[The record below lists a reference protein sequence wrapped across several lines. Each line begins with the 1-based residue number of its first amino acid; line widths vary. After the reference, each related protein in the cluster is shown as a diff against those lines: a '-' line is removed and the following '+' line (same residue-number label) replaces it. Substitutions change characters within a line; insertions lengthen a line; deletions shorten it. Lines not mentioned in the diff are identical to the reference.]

1 MASKTIN
8 PTRMELTRLKG
19 RLKTATRGHKL
30 LKDKRD
36 ELMKQFLEIV
46 RRNRELRRKVE
57 EGLEKANA
65 AFTVASALMSPE
77 MLEQALLY
85 PKQSVELDMKY
96 QNIMSVNVPVYEFHT
111 KNEDPAEIYPY
122 GFAQTSG
129 ELDAALEALAN
140 VFSDMLELAEALT
153 DYTIFYN
160 GPKCGASAPDHMHFQ
175 AGNSDF
181 LTIAPAIENAELKT
195 IAADGDATLSLVDTL
210 PVKVFVI
217 DAADHSAGE
226 RLFGRLLEA
235 MPVPEGEREPMLN
248 LLCYSTPAGE
258 RLVVIPR
265 KRHRPACYGTDNGCM
280 LISPASVDVGG
291 VFITPRPE
299 DFERMDQAAIASILD
314 EVCLTAEEI
323 GEIAS
328 HVR

>member
-1 MASKTIN
+1 MAVDSNKIAGFFETQLAAWPMAAANFEALGGVKVKELDVNGMPFKVQFNPARMASS
-8 PTRMELTRLKG
+8 G
-19 RLKTATRGHKL
+19 A
-30 LKDKRD
+30 
-36 ELMKQFLEIV
+36 
-46 RRNRELRRKVE
+46 KV
-57 EGLEKANA
+57 
-65 AFTVASALMSPE
+65 
-77 MLEQALLY
+77 
-85 PKQSVELDMKY
+85 
-96 QNIMSVNVPVYEFHT
+96 
-111 KNEDPAEIYPY
+111 
-122 GFAQTSG
+122 
-129 ELDAALEALAN
+129 DAASLKARPCFLCEKN
-140 VFSDMLELAEALT
+140 RPEVQIGIEWNDR
-153 DYTIFYN
+153 YTILVNPFPIFHRHLTIPDTSHTDQLIAGRIADMMGLAAELNGYTVFYN
-160 GPKCGASAPDHMHFQ
+160 GPRCGASAPDHMHFQ

-195 IAADGDATLSLVDTL
+195 IAAAGDATLSLVDTL

>member
-1 MASKTIN
+1 MAVDSNKIAEFFETQLAAWPMAAANFEALGGVKVKELDVNGMPFKVQFNPARMASS
-8 PTRMELTRLKG
+8 G
-19 RLKTATRGHKL
+19 A
-30 LKDKRD
+30 
-36 ELMKQFLEIV
+36 
-46 RRNRELRRKVE
+46 KV
-57 EGLEKANA
+57 
-65 AFTVASALMSPE
+65 
-77 MLEQALLY
+77 
-85 PKQSVELDMKY
+85 
-96 QNIMSVNVPVYEFHT
+96 
-111 KNEDPAEIYPY
+111 
-122 GFAQTSG
+122 
-129 ELDAALEALAN
+129 DAASLKARPCFLCEKN
-140 VFSDMLELAEALT
+140 RPEVQIGIEWNDR
-153 DYTIFYN
+153 YTILVNPFPIFHRHLTIPDTSHTDQLIAGRIADMMGLAAELNGYTVFYN
-160 GPKCGASAPDHMHFQ
+160 GPRCGASAPDHMHFQ

>member
-1 MASKTIN
+1 MAVASNKIAGFFETQLAAWPMAAANFEALGGVKVKELDVNGMPFKVQFNPARMASS
-8 PTRMELTRLKG
+8 G
-19 RLKTATRGHKL
+19 A
-30 LKDKRD
+30 
-36 ELMKQFLEIV
+36 
-46 RRNRELRRKVE
+46 KV
-57 EGLEKANA
+57 
-65 AFTVASALMSPE
+65 
-77 MLEQALLY
+77 
-85 PKQSVELDMKY
+85 
-96 QNIMSVNVPVYEFHT
+96 
-111 KNEDPAEIYPY
+111 
-122 GFAQTSG
+122 
-129 ELDAALEALAN
+129 DAASLKARPCFLCEKN
-140 VFSDMLELAEALT
+140 RPEVQIGIEWNDR
-153 DYTIFYN
+153 YTILVNPFPIFHRHLTIPDTSHTDQLIAGRIADMMGLAAELNGYTVFYN
-160 GPKCGASAPDHMHFQ
+160 GPRCGASAPDHMHFQ

>member
-1 MASKTIN
+1 MAVDSNKIAGFFETQLAAWPMAAANFEALGGVKVKELDVNGMPFKVQFNPARMASS
-8 PTRMELTRLKG
+8 G
-19 RLKTATRGHKL
+19 A
-30 LKDKRD
+30 
-36 ELMKQFLEIV
+36 
-46 RRNRELRRKVE
+46 KV
-57 EGLEKANA
+57 
-65 AFTVASALMSPE
+65 
-77 MLEQALLY
+77 
-85 PKQSVELDMKY
+85 
-96 QNIMSVNVPVYEFHT
+96 
-111 KNEDPAEIYPY
+111 
-122 GFAQTSG
+122 
-129 ELDAALEALAN
+129 DAASLKARPCFLCEKN
-140 VFSDMLELAEALT
+140 RPEVQIGIEWNDR
-153 DYTIFYN
+153 YTILVNPFPIFHRHLTIPDTSHTDQLIAGRIADMMGLAAELNGYTVFYN
-160 GPKCGASAPDHMHFQ
+160 GPRCGASAPDHMHFQ

>member
-1 MASKTIN
+1 MAVDSNKIAGFFETQLAAWPMAAANFEALGGVKVKELDVNGMPFKVQFNPVRMASS
-8 PTRMELTRLKG
+8 G
-19 RLKTATRGHKL
+19 A
-30 LKDKRD
+30 
-36 ELMKQFLEIV
+36 
-46 RRNRELRRKVE
+46 KV
-57 EGLEKANA
+57 
-65 AFTVASALMSPE
+65 
-77 MLEQALLY
+77 
-85 PKQSVELDMKY
+85 
-96 QNIMSVNVPVYEFHT
+96 
-111 KNEDPAEIYPY
+111 
-122 GFAQTSG
+122 
-129 ELDAALEALAN
+129 DAASLKARPCFLCEKN
-140 VFSDMLELAEALT
+140 RPEVQIGIEWNDR
-153 DYTIFYN
+153 YTILVNPFPIFHRHLTIPDTSHTDQLIAGRIADMMGLAAELNGYTVFYN
-160 GPKCGASAPDHMHFQ
+160 GPRCGASAPDHMHFQ

>member
-1 MASKTIN
+1 MAVDSNKIAGFFETQLAAWPMAAANFEALGGVKVKELDVNGMPFKVQFNPARMASS
-8 PTRMELTRLKG
+8 G
-19 RLKTATRGHKL
+19 A
-30 LKDKRD
+30 
-36 ELMKQFLEIV
+36 
-46 RRNRELRRKVE
+46 KV
-57 EGLEKANA
+57 
-65 AFTVASALMSPE
+65 
-77 MLEQALLY
+77 
-85 PKQSVELDMKY
+85 
-96 QNIMSVNVPVYEFHT
+96 
-111 KNEDPAEIYPY
+111 
-122 GFAQTSG
+122 
-129 ELDAALEALAN
+129 DAASLKARPCFLCEKN
-140 VFSDMLELAEALT
+140 RPEVQIGIEWNDR
-153 DYTIFYN
+153 YTILVNPFPIFHRHLTIPDTSHTDQLIAGRIADMMGLAAELNGYTVFYN
-160 GPKCGASAPDHMHFQ
+160 GPRCGASAPDHMHFQ

-280 LISPASVDVGG
+280 LISPAAVDVGG

>member
-1 MASKTIN
+1 MAVDSNKIAGFFETQLAAWPMAAANFEALGGVKVKELDVNGMPFKVQFNPARMASS
-8 PTRMELTRLKG
+8 G
-19 RLKTATRGHKL
+19 A
-30 LKDKRD
+30 
-36 ELMKQFLEIV
+36 
-46 RRNRELRRKVE
+46 KV
-57 EGLEKANA
+57 
-65 AFTVASALMSPE
+65 
-77 MLEQALLY
+77 
-85 PKQSVELDMKY
+85 
-96 QNIMSVNVPVYEFHT
+96 
-111 KNEDPAEIYPY
+111 
-122 GFAQTSG
+122 
-129 ELDAALEALAN
+129 DAASLKARPCFLCEKN
-140 VFSDMLELAEALT
+140 RPEVQIGIEWNDR
-153 DYTIFYN
+153 YTILVNPFPIFHRHLTIPDTSHTDQLIAGRIADMMGLAAELNGYTVFYN
-160 GPKCGASAPDHMHFQ
+160 GPRCGASAPDHMHFQ

-181 LTIAPAIENAELKT
+181 LTIAP
-195 IAADGDATLSLVDTL
+195 
-210 PVKVFVI
+210 
-217 DAADHSAGE
+217 
-226 RLFGRLLEA
+226 LEA